1 LSPDFEYL
9 VPAEHAGIRLDL
21 LLANLVTD
29 GSRARIQ
36 ALIQEGHVLVDGKRP
51 KAGLRLKGGEAV
63 VATWPAARPYEVAP
77 QDMGLTILHEDD
89 SLAIVQKPRGVAT
102 HPAPGSWEGTLVHGL
117 LHALD
122 GLSGIGG
129 TLRPGIVHRLDKDTT
144 GLLVVA
150 KNDAAHLALC
160 RALQDRRIKRT
171 YMALV
176 HGRPAAATGT
186 VDRAIGRHPVDRKRM
201 AIQEGGKRAVTHYT
215 TLEAFRDA
223 SLLELELDTGRTHQ
237 IRVHMASIGHPVI
250 GDPVYGPATRSS
262 PMRLEGQLLHA
273 VRLALAHP
281 VDGRPMQ
288 FEAPLP
294 EDFERALKLVRQRGY
309 WRG

>member
-1 LSPDFEYL
+1 MSPDFEYL
-9 VPAEHAGIRLDL
+9 VPAEHAGTRLDI
-21 LLANLVTD
+21 LLASLVTD

-36 ALIQEGHVLVDGKRP
+36 SLILDGHVLVDGKVP
-51 KAGLRLKGGEAV
+51 KSGLRMKGGETV
-63 VATWPAARPYEVAP
+63 RATWPAARPYDVAP
-77 QDMGLTILHEDD
+77 QDLGLTILHQDD
-89 SLAIVQKPRGVAT
+89 SLAIVLKPRGIAT

-150 KNDAAHLALC
+150 KNDAAHLALS
-160 RALQDRRIKRT
+160 RAMQERRIKRT
-171 YMALV
+171 YVALV
-176 HGRPAAATGT
+176 HGHPTPATGT

-201 AIQEGGKRAVTHYT
+201 AIQEVGKRAVTHYKT
-215 TLEAFRDA
+215 QETFRDA
-223 SLLELELDTGRTHQ
+223 SLLELDLDTGRTHQ

-262 PMRLEGQLLHA
+262 PMRLDGQLLHA
-273 VRLALAHP
+273 ARLALTHP
-281 VDGRPMQ
+281 VDGSPMQ

-294 EDFERALKLVRQRGY
+294 EDFERALRLVRQRGY